1 MTMTLDHKRADR
13 VPTVHIQEALTRKG
27 YTPGPVDG
35 RFGMQTLRAVV
46 QFSNDSGTPNPN
58 GVVDQALYDQIVAVT
73 PPAPEPTPTKQTTP
87 STKSKTKKP
96 TTSSNTRTAKKG
108 TTK

>member
-1 MTMTLDHKRADR
+1 MTMTLDYKRADR

-27 YTPGPVDG
+27 YIPGPVDG

-46 QFSNDSGTPNPN
+46 QFSNDSGTSNPN

-73 PPAPEPTPTKQTTP
+73 PPAPEPTPTRQTTP

-96 TTSSNTRTAKKG
+96 TTSSNTRTAKRG